1 MSVDMW
7 LGVHPLPPAQTD
19 WRLEETSVE
28 DTGLAILL
36 PISPPSSA
44 NTCSCLKSLFF
55 RNLSEQ

>member
-55 RNLSEQ
+55 